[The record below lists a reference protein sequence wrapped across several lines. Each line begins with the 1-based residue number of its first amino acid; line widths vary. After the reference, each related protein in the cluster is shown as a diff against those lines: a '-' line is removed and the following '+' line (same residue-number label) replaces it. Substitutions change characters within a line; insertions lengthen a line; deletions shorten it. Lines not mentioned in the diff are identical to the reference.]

1 MNKINAVKVVST
13 EEEKR
18 GKHRNRREHGDICC
32 SEGCLDIV
40 GTLRR
45 CGDFNSTRITRE
57 VQPSELSQ
65 KSQKGLMKIENKRQ

>member
-1 MNKINAVKVVST
+1 MFPLKRRREVST
-13 EEEKR
+13 EIDVSMATFAVQR
-18 GKHRNRREHGDICC
+18 DA
-32 SEGCLDIV
+32 LDIV